1 MTILTTA
8 APPAEAQDAAV
19 WRQWQLAY
27 ALDSRKAAFRA
38 RIAFTVLLTAVGAWL
53 GLQILAR

>member
-1 MTILTTA
+1 MTIPTA
-8 APPAEAQDAAV
+8 AAPAEDQDAAS

-38 RIAFTVLLTAVGAWL
+38 RIAFTVLLTAAGVWL
-53 GLQILAR
+53 GLEILAR

>member
-1 MTILTTA
+1 MTILTTV
-8 APPAEAQDAAV
+8 APPAEDPDAAS

-38 RIAFTVLLTAVGAWL
+38 RIAFTVLLTAAGVWL
-53 GLQILAR
+53 GIQLLAR

>member
-1 MTILTTA
+1 MTTLTSA
-8 APPAEAQDAAV
+8 GLPAEDQDAAS
-19 WRQWQLAY
+19 WRQWKLAY